1 MTGGGATE
9 LAALCA
15 QVSRRLDRALRSATT
30 PGSDPVARVIAW
42 VHGWPFG
49 YDPDTDEGDRV
60 AGLPLDA
67 DVTALLHRSSICQDV
82 RPSASEYDEVVV
94 LGAAATGMWRRLVLV
109 DETGVHAPMLTLLA
123 GRRPHLGRAGDGRD
137 GHLDELLGSEG
148 RFPAARGWRP
158 PDRLASPVDV
168 AGSGPDRWTV
178 AAQRFPDET
187 ALALLLLD
195 RRWPS
200 AREGAVTRSTRLS
213 DGRTVVGDV
222 TCDAD
227 GYLER
232 AGVAGRFERVRVLD
246 CPSVARPN
254 GSDRPTSRSTIS
266 TWSERDRRP
275 VSGSRRRILLVSG
288 QPHLA
293 RVGRIVA
300 ELAVARR
307 LAADVEVVGPAAA
320 AHVRG
325 AVVLRELVHGA
336 TAHPLARGA

>member
-1 MTGGGATE
+1 M
-9 LAALCA
+9 
-15 QVSRRLDRALRSATT
+15 
-30 PGSDPVARVIAW
+30 IAW
-42 VHGWPFG
+42 VHGWPSG
-49 YDPDTDEGDRV
+49 YDPDTDEGDAV

-67 DVTALLHRSSICQDV
+67 DLTTLLHRSSICQEV

-94 LGAAATGMWRRLVLV
+94 LGAAATGMWRRLVHV
-109 DETGVHAPMLTLLA
+109 NESGVHASVLTLLA

-137 GHLDELLGSEG
+137 GHGDELLGSEG
-148 RFPAARGWRP
+148 RFPAAPGWRP
-158 PDRLASPVDV
+158 PDLLASPVD
-168 AGSGPDRWTV
+168 AARSDLDSWTV

-200 AREGAVTRSTRLS
+200 TREGVATRSTRLS
-213 DGRTVVGDV
+213 DGRTVVGDI

-227 GYLER
+227 GFLER
-232 AGVAGRFERVRVLD
+232 TGVPGRFERIRVLD

-266 TWSERDRRP
+266 AWFERDRPP
-275 VSGSRRRILLVSG
+275 VSGSRRRILVVSG

-300 ELAVARR
+300 ELAVASG
-307 LAADVEVVGPAAA
+307 LAADVEVVGPSAA

-336 TAHPLARGA
+336 TAHPLADGG